1 MSFSEGTATITGADE
16 VESYILLCMQESPW
30 QFELMDNGAGIGS
43 RCLAYIA
50 PEGQFMSMENEGDR
64 YDGIDKSE
72 SREAECHH

>member
-30 QFELMDNGAGIGS
+30 QFELMDHGAGIGS

-50 PEGQFMSMENEGDR
+50 SEGQFMSMENEGDR
-64 YDGIDKSE
+64 YDGIVKSE